1 MSFDWG
7 IKVSIKLTAGRIAA
21 LRCEDGKSQS
31 FLRSDNGLGVR
42 ATVGSKSFIFQA
54 RIHGKVARITI
65 GDVKTWTIPQAE
77 KEARRLKVL
86 VDSGIDPRKVKSDQ
100 LAKAKADEIALNQIN
115 FKDNVTVQDAWNDY
129 VAERSVATID
139 GKPEWGERHKEH
151 IKLIT
156 QSGGGTFKYN
166 NGVKREGALVQLLN
180 KRLIDLDAD
189 AVKAWLECEIPKAP
203 TAATKTFSTLRAFI
217 SWCAQNPLYADAT
230 NHNAC
235 KSDTVKRIVPA
246 SKNKP
251 NDSLRRA
258 QLAPWFD
265 AVNKINNQVI
275 SAYLKCLLLTGARRN
290 ELATLKWNDV
300 DFKWG
305 SMTIR
310 DKVEGFRTI
319 PLTPYVSHLIL
330 SLPRRNAYVFS
341 SPTAAS
347 GRLENP
353 NKQHNRALNNA
364 ALPPITIHGLRRS
377 FATLSEWVE
386 VPAGVVAQ
394 IMGHKPSAIAEKH
407 YVQRELDILA
417 LWHNRIET
425 WILEEAGVTFKQ
437 ANNNIRVVA

>member
-1 MSFDWG
+1 LG
-7 IKVSIKLTAGRIAA
+7 NKLTIKLTVGRIAA
-21 LRCEDGKSQS
+21 LRCEEGKSQI

-54 RIHGKVARITI
+54 RIHGKAARITI
-65 GDVKTWTIPQAE
+65 GDVKAWTIPQAE
-77 KEARRLKVL
+77 NEARRLKVL
-86 VDSGIDPRKVKSDQ
+86 VDSGIDPRQVKSDQ
-100 LAKAKADEIALNQIN
+100 LAKAQADEFARNQVS
-115 FKDNVTVQDAWNDY
+115 FKDNVTVQEAWSAY
-129 VAERSVATID
+129 VAERSVATLN

-156 QSGGGTFKYN
+156 QSGGGAFKYN
-166 NGVKREGALVQLLN
+166 NGVKREGALVPLLS
-180 KRLIDLDAD
+180 KRLIDLDSD

-203 TAATKTFSTLRAFI
+203 TAATKTFSTLRAFM
-217 SWCAQNPLYADAT
+217 SWCAQHPTYSSVAKLD
-230 NHNAC
+230 AC
-235 KSDTVKRIVPA
+235 KTDIVRRIVPA

-258 QLAPWFD
+258 QLKPWFTT
-265 AVNKINNQVI
+265 VTKINSPI
-275 SAYLKCLLLTGARRN
+275 IPAYLQCLLLTGARRN
-290 ELATLKWNDV
+290 ELASLKWDDV

-310 DKVEGFRTI
+310 DKVEGLRTI
-319 PLTPYVSHLIL
+319 PLTPYVSHLIS
-330 SLPRRNAYVFS
+330 SLPRRNSFVFS
-341 SPTAAS
+341 SLTAAS

-353 NKQHNRALNNA
+353 NKQHNRALDNA

-407 YVQRELDILA
+407 YVQRELDLLA

-425 WILEEAGVTFKQ
+425 WILNEAGITYVPTTTS
-437 ANNNIRVVA
+437 IRAVA

>member
-1 MSFDWG
+1 MT
-7 IKVSIKLTAGRIAA
+7 IKLTVGRIAA
-21 LRCEDGKSQS
+21 LRCEEGKSQI

-54 RIHGKVARITI
+54 RIHGKAARITI
-65 GDVKTWTIPQAE
+65 GDVKAWTIPQAE
-77 KEARRLKVL
+77 NEARRLKVL
-86 VDSGIDPRKVKSDQ
+86 VDSGIDPRQVKSDQ
-100 LAKAKADEIALNQIN
+100 LAKAQADEFARNQVS
-115 FKDNVTVQDAWNDY
+115 FKDNVTVQEAWSAY
-129 VAERSVATID
+129 VAERSVATLN

-156 QSGGGTFKYN
+156 QSGGGAFKYN
-166 NGVKREGALVQLLN
+166 NGVKREGALVPLLS
-180 KRLIDLDAD
+180 KRLIDLDSD

-203 TAATKTFSTLRAFI
+203 TAATKTFSTLRAFM
-217 SWCAQNPLYADAT
+217 SWCAQHPTYSSVAKLD
-230 NHNAC
+230 AC
-235 KSDTVKRIVPA
+235 KTDIVRRIVPA

-258 QLAPWFD
+258 QLKPWFTT
-265 AVNKINNQVI
+265 VTKINSPI
-275 SAYLKCLLLTGARRN
+275 IPAYLQCLLLTGARRN
-290 ELATLKWNDV
+290 ELASLKWDDV

-310 DKVEGFRTI
+310 DKVEGLRTI
-319 PLTPYVSHLIL
+319 PLTPYVSHLIS
-330 SLPRRNAYVFS
+330 SLPRRNSFVFS
-341 SPTAAS
+341 SLTAAS

-353 NKQHNRALNNA
+353 NKQHNRALDNA

-407 YVQRELDILA
+407 YVQRELDLLA

-425 WILEEAGVTFKQ
+425 WILNEAGITYVPTTTS
-437 ANNNIRVVA
+437 IRAVA

>member
-1 MSFDWG
+1 MGDTLT
-7 IKVSIKLTAGRIAA
+7 IKLTAGRIAA
-21 LRCEDGKSQS
+21 LRCEEGKSQS

-65 GDVKTWTIPQAE
+65 GDVKAWTIPQAE
-77 KEARRLKVL
+77 NEARRLKVL
-86 VDSGIDPRKVKSDQ
+86 VDSGIDPRQVKIDQ
-100 LAKAKADEIALNQIN
+100 LAKAQADEIARNQVN
-115 FKDNVTVQDAWNDY
+115 FKDNVAVQDAWIDY
-129 VAERSVATID
+129 VAERSAAVLD

-156 QSGGGTFKYN
+156 QTGGGAFKYN
-166 NGVKREGALVQLLN
+166 NGVKREGALVPLLS

-189 AVKAWLECEIPKAP
+189 AVKAWLECETLKAP
-203 TAATKTFSTLRAFI
+203 TAAAKTFSTLRAFI
-217 SWCAQNPLYADAT
+217 AWCTKHPLYADAVH
-230 NHNAC
+230 NNAC
-235 KSDTVKRIVPA
+235 KTDAIRRIVPI

-258 QLAPWFD
+258 QLEPWFA
-265 AVNKINNQVI
+265 AVTKINNPVI
-275 SAYLKCLLLTGARRN
+275 SAYLQCLLLSGARRN
-290 ELATLKWNDV
+290 ELAALKWDDV
-300 DFKWG
+300 DFKWA

-310 DKVEGFRTI
+310 DKVEGLRTI
-319 PLTPYVSHLIL
+319 PLTPYVSFKIS

-341 SPTAAS
+341 SLTAKS

-353 NKQHNRALNNA
+353 NKQHNQALHNA

-407 YVQRELDILA
+407 YVQRELDLLA
-417 LWHNRIET
+417 LWHNRIEA
-425 WILEEAGVTFKQ
+425 WILNEAGITYQ
-437 ANNNIRVVA
+437 PTTTTIRAVA

>member
-1 MSFDWG
+1 LG
-7 IKVSIKLTAGRIAA
+7 NKLTIKLTVGRIAA
-21 LRCEDGKSQS
+21 LRCEEGKSQI

-54 RIHGKVARITI
+54 RIHGKAARITI
-65 GDVKTWTIPQAE
+65 GDVKAWTIPQAE
-77 KEARRLKVL
+77 NEARRLKVL
-86 VDSGIDPRKVKSDQ
+86 VDSGIDPRQVKSDQ
-100 LAKAKADEIALNQIN
+100 LAKAQADEFARNQVS
-115 FKDNVTVQDAWNDY
+115 FKDNVTVQEAWSAY
-129 VAERSVATID
+129 VAERSVATLN

-156 QSGGGTFKYN
+156 QSGGGAFKYN
-166 NGVKREGALVQLLN
+166 NGVKREGALVPLLS
-180 KRLIDLDAD
+180 KRLIDLDSD

-203 TAATKTFSTLRAFI
+203 TAATKTFSTLRAFM
-217 SWCAQNPLYADAT
+217 SWCAQHPTYSSVAKLD
-230 NHNAC
+230 AC
-235 KSDTVKRIVPA
+235 KTDIVRRIVPA

-258 QLAPWFD
+258 QLKPWFTT
-265 AVNKINNQVI
+265 VTKINSPI
-275 SAYLKCLLLTGARRN
+275 IPAYLQCLLLTGARRN
-290 ELATLKWNDV
+290 ELAALKWDDV

-310 DKVEGFRTI
+310 DKVDGLRTI
-319 PLTPYVSHLIL
+319 PLTPYVSHLI
-330 SLPRRNAYVFS
+330 STLPRRNAYVFS

-407 YVQRELDILA
+407 YVQRELDLLA
-417 LWHNRIET
+417 LWHNRIEA
-425 WILEEAGVTFKQ
+425 WILNEAGISYKPTTTT
-437 ANNNIRVVA
+437 IRAVA